1 MFGFFLLIL
10 PKNKPQLHEKICKM
24 YDYFDVKIPK
34 ESNKI
39 SNYTQGQK
47 SIKILFII
55 YSDTES
61 LLEKLSS
68 CKINLQHCVQLIGT
82 YRGCN

>member
-1 MFGFFLLIL
+1 
-10 PKNKPQLHEKICKM
+10 M

-47 SIKILFII
+47 SIKTLFII

-61 LLEKLSS
+61 LLEKLPS
-68 CKINLQHCVQLIGT
+68 CKINSKS
-82 YRGCN
+82 

>member
-1 MFGFFLLIL
+1 MFGLFLFIL
-10 PKNKPQLHEKICKM
+10 PKNKPQSHEKICKM

-47 SIKILFII
+47 SIKTLFII

-61 LLEKLSS
+61 LLEKLPS
-68 CKINLQHCVQLIGT
+68 CKINSKS
-82 YRGCN
+82 